1 MLNTNLKQEWSSNS
15 ALKKCSIFSSR
26 YAYPK
31 PFIAKFPCKILQRLV
46 IEWSIRIWVFCEV
59 NNWFKQ
65 RYHSPGPMRT
75 LNIKLLLDTR
85 LGNSTQL
92 ISSTN
97 QFIPKIPH
105 NFNFFLHPVYNI
117 KTSSVISFYRWRSRS
132 VWSPP
137 HKGTFLF
144 IVEASCILVVR
155 LKTSP
160 FETARLK
167 YFLRALD
174 F

>member
-1 MLNTNLKQEWSSNS
+1 MVIFKLWLTFLTKNSKFNCSLEQRKTLPYLNDNFCSTLIWSKNGLQTVLLRSVRF
-15 ALKKCSIFSSR
+15 FSSR

-59 NNWFKQ
+59 NNWLKQ

-97 QFIPKIPH
+97 QFIPKIPD
-105 NFNFFLHPVYNI
+105 NFNFFPTPSL
-117 KTSSVISFYRWRSRS
+117 
-132 VWSPP
+132 
-137 HKGTFLF
+137 
-144 IVEASCILVVR
+144 
-155 LKTSP
+155 
-160 FETARLK
+160 
-167 YFLRALD
+167 
-174 F
+174 